1 MINLVNMFDL
11 RPCLHAAAKDK
22 VEAAKDKVEEV
33 TPSLSD
39 AAASVKAAVRE
50 VKTLA
55 PENPTDVN
63 TAATKAAQ
71 DNPFSSFFGGVQK
84 ALECGAPQFCSSAV
98 SCLSHPHPLP
108 QSHLLH
114 ATWCNLRSWC
124 VFITTLQAC

>member
-1 MINLVNMFDL
+1 M
-11 RPCLHAAAKDK
+11 
-22 VEAAKDKVEEV
+22 EAAKDKVEEV
-33 TPSLSD
+33 TPSPSD

-71 DNPFSSFFGGVQK
+71 DNPFSSFFGGVQN

-98 SCLSHPHPLP
+98 SRLFHPHPLP

-114 ATWCNLRSWC
+114 ATLCILMSWF
-124 VFITTLQAC
+124 VLKMTLQAC

>member
-1 MINLVNMFDL
+1 M
-11 RPCLHAAAKDK
+11 
-22 VEAAKDKVEEV
+22 EAAKDKVEEV
-33 TPSLSD
+33 TPSPSD

-55 PENPTDVN
+55 PENPADVN
-63 TAATKAAQ
+63 TAATKAAK

-108 QSHLLH
+108 QSHLLR
-114 ATWCNLRSWC
+114 ATWFSLKSWIA
-124 VFITTLQAC
+124 FNMTLQAC